1 VALPAAT
8 TERSLPPAPTPW
20 NRPPTPRPTLWTGR
34 LRRTLRVALLSVVG
48 LVLLLVLLVAW
59 VALDAVRARDSLEQ
73 AAGGVATLQAD
84 AVAGRTQQLDQ
95 TVADLQKHASNAHDA
110 TEGPHWALVSRLP
123 GVGPSVDAVAAMATV
138 VDGLAQGPLPQ
149 LVDVVQVVDPATL
162 APKDGRVDL
171 APLEEVA
178 PDVQR
183 ADQSVDHALQSVEGI
198 GGAPMLPQV
207 SHAVADLEE
216 RLIDLRMSTATASR
230 AAQLIPPMLGADG
243 PRDYLVLVQNNAEPR
258 ALGGI
263 VGTVLVL
270 HVDQGK
276 IELAEQA
283 PGYQVGPFDEP
294 VVELTEDEQRVLGD
308 EELGRWMQNVTATPD
323 FPRSAEIAREMW
335 RRETGQTVDGV
346 VTADPAVL
354 AGLLDGPIDA
364 GPGGELQGD
373 DLVAYLINGIYRT
386 QTPAGADAIFA
397 DIANRAFESLA
408 TGTTDSV
415 GMVDALVV
423 AAREGRLLVW
433 SSRSAEADLL
443 EGTVLDGALRGV
455 NGEHPVVGIFTQ
467 GTQMAKI
474 AYYVDTAVD
483 VVEREIRP
491 DGSRELAVTVT
502 YTSRVDAGEVPDMP
516 NYIAGPEEDRPGEI
530 RLRALV
536 YAPAGG
542 TIVGA
547 TEESQDIGI
556 SLQKHDALSLV
567 FRDVTLR
574 PGATS
579 SVTYVIIT
587 GKNQGGEVILRT
599 TPGPRAVQLSIEE

>member
-1 VALPAAT
+1 VALPTAT

-95 TVADLQKHASNAHDA
+95 TVADLQKHASDAHDA

-516 NYIAGPEEDRPGEI
+516 SYIAGPEEDRPGEI